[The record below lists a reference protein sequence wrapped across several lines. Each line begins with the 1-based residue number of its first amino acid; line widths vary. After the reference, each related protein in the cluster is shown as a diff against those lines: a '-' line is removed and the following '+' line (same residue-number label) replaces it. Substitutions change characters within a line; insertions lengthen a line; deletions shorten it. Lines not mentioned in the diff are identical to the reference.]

1 MAMQPLLSVCLIA
14 RNEESSL
21 PRALQSVRAVADE
34 IIVADTGSTD
44 GTEQVARDFGAV
56 VCHFPWC
63 EDFSAA
69 RNFAISQAHGD
80 WIFWLD
86 ADEELLLDSADAL
99 RSCIARDKAL
109 AYFVRRQDLRQADRL
124 DYYTMMW
131 QLRLFRRRDD
141 LRFQGRC
148 HPDFRP
154 DIHEIADRIGFQ
166 VYPSSITMRHYGY
179 IGELRESKL
188 RRGARLMELELR
200 ERPGQLYYLI
210 EYGRTLLTLGEE
222 RGHEVLAQAVAQVL
236 PAINQE
242 QAPMPMVAQL
252 FDYVLQLPAGQWP
265 AGLTP
270 KLVEDLIRRWFPS
283 SPPLLWV
290 LARRAVE
297 AGRFEESEQL
307 LRRLVR
313 MGKDHSYDP
322 WISFDPRLV
331 GSGAK
336 LNLGVCLVRQRK
348 LEEAR
353 SLFSELLKS
362 PDHAVEARE
371 YLGVIEP
378 FLRQSGGGGMSYSF
392 TQAS

>member
-1 MAMQPLLSVCLIA
+1 MQPLLSVCLIA

-21 PRALQSVRAVADE
+21 PRALQSVRAVASE

-44 GTEQVARDFGAV
+44 GTEQVARDLGAV

-69 RNFAISQAHGD
+69 RNFAISQARGD

-86 ADEELLLDSADAL
+86 ADEELLPDSADEL
-99 RSCIARDKAL
+99 RSCIARDDAL
-109 AYFVRRQDLRQADRL
+109 AYLVRRQDLQRADRP
-124 DYYTMMW
+124 DYYSVMW

-154 DIHEIADRIGFQ
+154 DISEIATRTGLQ
-166 VYPSSITMRHYGY
+166 VYPSAITMRHYGY

-188 RRGARLMELELR
+188 RRGARLLELELR

-210 EYGRTLLTLGEE
+210 EYGRTLLMLGEE
-222 RGHEVLAQAVAQVL
+222 RGHEILAQATAQIL
-236 PAINQE
+236 PETNRE

-252 FDYVLQLPAGQWP
+252 FEYVLHLPVQRWP

-270 KLVEDLIRRWFPS
+270 KLVEDLIQRWFPS
-283 SPPLLWV
+283 SPPLLWR
-290 LARRAVE
+290 LAQRAAE

-307 LRRLVR
+307 LRRLVQ
-313 MGKDHSYDP
+313 MGKDHSYEQ
-322 WISFDPRLV
+322 WMSFDPRLV
-331 GSGAK
+331 GSDAK

-348 LEEAR
+348 LDEAR
-353 SLFSELLKS
+353 SLFTELLAS
-362 PDHAVEARE
+362 PDRAAEARE
-371 YLGVIEP
+371 YLGVIKQ
-378 FLRQSGGGGMSYSF
+378 FLRQSSSGGVSYSF
-392 TQAS
+392 TPER